1 VTSVELIRQL
11 AVRLPDV
18 TSAPH
23 FDREAFKVGGLIFAT
38 LGDDTLNLR
47 LTPELQAEL
56 VIITSSAEPCA
67 GAWGRQG
74 WSAIRYADIPS
85 EDLDDWLL
93 QAWRHRATAKIRAA
107 HDL

>member
-1 VTSVELIRQL
+1 M
-11 AVRLPDV
+11 RLPEA

-23 FDREAFKVGGLIFAT
+23 FDREAFKVAGKTFAT
-38 LGDDTLNLR
+38 LGDGTLNLR

-56 VIITSSAEPCA
+56 FAVIPGAEPCA

-74 WSAIRYADIPS
+74 WSAIHYSKVDS

-93 QAWRHRATAKIRAA
+93 QAWRYRATPRIREA